1 MNITQQI
8 AGQSF
13 FCSWS
18 GGKDSCLALY
28 RAIQQGGKPKYLLTT
43 MAEDSLKSR
52 AHALPKAIFKEQAKS
67 LGIPIKFRS
76 TSRDKF
82 ESVMVSVLKE
92 LKETGVEYGV
102 WGDIDLEHHLK
113 WIERVCSSVNI
124 QAYEPLWKMDRMNV
138 VNEFLALG
146 FKASIIAVKQEVMD
160 INFLGRALNQKCI
173 AELEESGIDPSGE
186 GGEFHTVVTDG
197 PIFSSAIQL
206 EMNNKISCDG
216 YCFLNVSVKVS

>member
-1 MNITQQI
+1 MNMTQPI

-28 RAIQQGGKPKYLLTT
+28 RAIQQGGMPKYLLTM

-52 AHALPKAIFKEQAKS
+52 AHVLPKALFIEQAKS
-67 LGIPIKFRS
+67 LGIPIIFRS
-76 TSRDKF
+76 TSRGKF
-82 ESVMVSVLKE
+82 ESAMVAVLQEFKE
-92 LKETGVEYGV
+92 KGMEYGV
-102 WGDIDLEHHLK
+102 WGDIDLEQHFK

-124 QAYEPLWKMDRMNV
+124 RAYEPLWKMDRRNV
-138 VNEFLALG
+138 VDEFLSLG
-146 FKASIIAVKQEVMD
+146 FKATIIAVKQEVMD
-160 INFLGRALNQKCI
+160 INFLGRTLDQKCI

-197 PIFSSAIQL
+197 PIFSSSIQL
-206 EMNNKISCDG
+206 EMNDKISSDR
-216 YCFLNVSVKVS
+216 YCFLNVSVNVS